1 MEDNKELITSQ
12 SEHEKTSEEKPA
24 IKNSATFAEQV
35 DAVLS
40 GADMESSHL
49 ELLKVTPPLL
59 RMVGVPN
66 LPILMTARHV
76 KTITQESGSDSA
88 NYHGLGTEIIKKLP
102 ELISDPVMIMDS
114 LTQNDSIVIVTQT
127 VDKQYRP
134 VIGAIKLDGIGRQ
147 KSEMISANI
156 LTSAYGRNNFQ
167 SFIARNIEQG
177 TVLYADKEK
186 SQALSVNPG
195 IQFPDVMASL
205 SFNTIIRK
213 TKAFV
218 KSKEEKIKENKP
230 SEKEENTEKKEE
242 KMKLSDRIKRFFG
255 RTKSE
260 YKDVAPQIL
269 SNEEFAAQR
278 ERIGKAR
285 EKAMLIASE
294 SGQPYVTIMESDSVK
309 FKPGDVL
316 SLVEAEKSF
325 TEENKEVKALDAGDY
340 KTLFTIDSVYKG
352 KMNSADCVYRIGA
365 ENGGIAEQLAE
376 TANSNHDVNLLNYSK
391 YLQKHLELEG
401 MVDKAIAAKLPLQK
415 QYDVQGYALFVGN
428 DLNASQNPESFE
440 FPPLEIEHKEKIIN
454 TENLPHRA
462 FADGPIP
469 QSEQTSSNSAERRAT
484 DFHDKVFGVREEM
497 VKSLI
502 RYIEQS
508 PKQWEAG
515 WNNIAGTAPENG
527 KTGTPYRGL
536 NLLYLTFTAMQK
548 GYTDPRWVT
557 FNQAKELGASV
568 KKGEKSSPIIFYEL
582 YDRNTKKSY
591 DSNTTK
597 NMTDE
602 QKDAYMKENV
612 YAVLKYSNVFNASQ
626 CHNFPERDTASMQM
640 KEEERAKQN
649 ALIESIIS
657 NSAAPV
663 LHDGGNEAF
672 YSPMQDKIHL
682 PPLEAFN
689 TMQDYYAT
697 ALHEIAHSTGHE
709 SRLNRDLSGSRHSSA
724 YAKEELRAELAC
736 VFMQVEQGLKLDG
749 KHFSNHA
756 AYLNSWLNQVKD
768 DPQIFY
774 AAARDAEK
782 ISDYVAE
789 NYLHAAQTAELEGEA
804 VHSNTAAVVQGN
816 TEKKEAL
823 NASKIN
829 LTEKRLKDY
838 ADILRRN
845 DLEVGNTAQSDEYYI
860 NQAREQIKA
869 YEQTD
874 EYRGAVRADYPR
886 DFEDELTE
894 TLLDEAEAHVGT
906 LNGEHK
912 EEKSFEDTVQELATS
927 EGYSFTENAEL
938 VHQYSKN
945 IFETE
950 LKARDV
956 FSDNNMQKQPAFS
969 KFSTAQIEHIAKN
982 YMYYNNTYA
991 FNLAKIMKAEREKYE
1006 YQALKAILQQ
1016 GNDAPEYI
1024 RIDGYNYL
1032 FRTEDLTQ
1040 KYGGKIENGQI
1051 VVTPELEN
1059 SFFKLNEKYN
1069 EQQGEH
1075 KEKMNSVPHYTI
1087 DFKLNCSNE
1096 MLLSNELKQLGFK
1109 VDRDAYNRNEQRDG
1123 TALENRID
1131 RWVDEINYVG
1141 AEGKSIEGWYGKT
1154 FNGIMLESTDITGFT
1169 TSGLSLKE
1177 VQAVADAVQ
1186 SFGVN
1191 VTVKEIPSQHRIV
1204 PEQKQETSNNGA
1216 AAKAPLVVNLFAGP
1230 GAGKTTAALELTA
1243 ALKKEG
1249 YNVEYVS
1256 EFAKELVLEGRTEE
1270 LKDQEFVT
1278 NEQYHRID
1286 RLRNSGVEIIVTD
1299 SPVLLGKV
1307 YGEGKNS
1314 AEYDKQILDYHNSFE
1329 NFNLMVK
1336 RGETFQA
1343 EGRVHNLEQSKEL
1356 DTKITSMLRSN
1367 QIFYGNYHH
1376 GDIDKTIDRINATY
1390 ARLYGEKQ
1398 ADNKNVSVNTFCT
1411 DFGGEYLYFRVNDG
1425 LSIEDV
1431 CKGYA
1436 EDPED
1441 GFGYNF
1447 GQEISESQYNEIRNT
1462 SKGFNIDF
1470 LDDINA
1476 FTITQDGNVLESGYL
1491 YEDLVLKYQEPEAQE
1506 ESAEKTVGEELTN
1519 KTTWSKI
1526 NLPDGAVGNEYGKT
1540 TLVKMPQSGEYAHFG
1555 VFVST
1560 QYLRQNSKTGKWQ
1573 LNVGDKFTYRLT
1585 NDGRQVELTGQELK
1599 DSFAG
1604 VLIGKTPERVAPSR
1618 KNLRVLDNLEKNVPK
1633 ELRVHANWCVY
1644 RTYKETDKEKKGK
1657 VIKSAVTGEGASP
1670 KNSAD
1675 WTDFDTAMKYAREN
1689 NFEGLAFVL
1698 EQNSGITCIDL
1709 DKCIK
1714 NAETGEMKERATKLI
1729 EELKGTYME
1738 RSTSG
1743 NGVHIFI
1750 KDDILKGGKYKD
1762 SSVSEEKGDLEVFD
1776 NQRIISMTGDMF
1788 SETNTLT
1795 RAGSS
1800 ATVYLRQELGEKQ
1813 QTHRSPSSNVRT
1825 GYKAGSDREVVERIR
1840 RSKRAGDFEDLYTGH
1855 GITGNASID
1864 DMKLANILAF
1874 FTNGDAAQCM
1884 RIMREA
1890 STYRS
1895 DKPESYYNHTISKA
1909 IDTLTIRP
1917 SYGAAQ
1923 GASASNKRTAGNGAA
1938 Q

>member
-1 MEDNKELITSQ
+1 MEKNKGQKENPAES
-12 SEHEKTSEEKPA
+12 EKTSDEKAA
-24 IKNSATFAEQV
+24 IKSPTTFAERV

-76 KTITQESGSDSA
+76 KTITQEKGSDSA

-114 LTQNDSIVIVTQT
+114 LTQNDSIVIVMQT
-127 VDKQYRP
+127 VDKQNRP
-134 VIGAIKLDGIGRQ
+134 VIGAIKLNGIGRQ

-167 SFIARNIEQG
+167 SFIERNVERG

-218 KSKEEKIKENKP
+218 KSQEEKIEENKT
-230 SEKEENTEKKEE
+230 SEKVENTEKKEE
-242 KMKLSDRIKRFFG
+242 KMKLTDRIKHFFG
-255 RTKSE
+255 RMKAE
-260 YKDVAPQIL
+260 DKDVAPPIL

-278 ERIGKAR
+278 E
-285 EKAMLIASE
+285 LI
-294 SGQPYVTIMESDSVK
+294 
-309 FKPGDVL
+309 
-316 SLVEAEKSF
+316 
-325 TEENKEVKALDAGDY
+325 
-340 KTLFTIDSVYKG
+340 
-352 KMNSADCVYRIGA
+352 
-365 ENGGIAEQLAE
+365 
-376 TANSNHDVNLLNYSK
+376 
-391 YLQKHLELEG
+391 
-401 MVDKAIAAKLPLQK
+401 DK
-415 QYDVQGYALFVGN
+415 

-440 FPPLEIEHKEKIIN
+440 FPPLEIEHKEKIID
-454 TENLPHRA
+454 TENMPHRA
-462 FADGPIP
+462 FAEDTIP
-469 QSEQTSSNSAERRAT
+469 QSEQSSSNSAERRAT
-484 DFHDKVFGVREEM
+484 EFHDKVFGVREEM
-497 VKSLI
+497 VKNLI
-502 RYIEQS
+502 GYIEQN
-508 PKQWEAG
+508 PKKWEAG
-515 WNNIAGTAPENG
+515 WNNIACTAPENG

-536 NLLYLTFTAMQK
+536 NLLNLTFTAMQK

-557 FNQAKELGASV
+557 FNQAKELGVSI
-568 KKGEKSSPIIFYEL
+568 KKGEKASTIVFYEL
-582 YDRNTKKSY
+582 YDRTTKKSY
-591 DSNTTK
+591 NSNTTK
-597 NMTDE
+597 SMTDE
-602 QKDAYMKENV
+602 QKDAYMKKNV
-612 YAVLKYSNVFNASQ
+612 YAIIKYSNVFNAAQ
-626 CHNFPERDTASMQM
+626 CHNFPERDIASMQM

-649 ALIESIIS
+649 VLIESIIS
-657 NSAAPV
+657 NSAAPI
-663 LHDGGNEAF
+663 LYDGGNEAC

-682 PPLEAFN
+682 PPIEAFN

-697 ALHEIAHSTGHE
+697 ALHEIAHSTGHK
-709 SRLNRDLSGSRHSSA
+709 SRLNRDLNGFSYSPEF
-724 YAKEELRAELAC
+724 AKEELRAELAC
-736 VFMQVEQGLKLDG
+736 VFMQVEQGLQLDG

-756 AYLNSWLNQVKD
+756 AYLNSWLSQVKN
-768 DPQIFY
+768 DPQVFY

-789 NYLHAAQTAELEGEA
+789 NYLHT
-804 VHSNTAAVVQGN
+804 T
-816 TEKKEAL
+816 
-823 NASKIN
+823 
-829 LTEKRLKDY
+829 
-838 ADILRRN
+838 
-845 DLEVGNTAQSDEYYI
+845 QSDEY
-860 NQAREQIKA
+860 K
-869 YEQTD
+869 
-874 EYRGAVRADYPR
+874 GAVRE
-886 DFEDELTE
+886 DFSRNTEAELTK
-894 TLLDEAEAHVGT
+894 TLLDDAGAYVGT
-906 LNGEHK
+906 LN
-912 EEKSFEDTVQELATS
+912 DVA
-927 EGYSFTENAEL
+927 AE
-938 VHQYSKN
+938 
-945 IFETE
+945 
-950 LKARDV
+950 
-956 FSDNNMQKQPAFS
+956 
-969 KFSTAQIEHIAKN
+969 
-982 YMYYNNTYA
+982 
-991 FNLAKIMKAEREKYE
+991 
-1006 YQALKAILQQ
+1006 
-1016 GNDAPEYI
+1016 
-1024 RIDGYNYL
+1024 
-1032 FRTEDLTQ
+1032 
-1040 KYGGKIENGQI
+1040 
-1051 VVTPELEN
+1051 
-1059 SFFKLNEKYN
+1059 
-1069 EQQGEH
+1069 
-1075 KEKMNSVPHYTI
+1075 
-1087 DFKLNCSNE
+1087 
-1096 MLLSNELKQLGFK
+1096 
-1109 VDRDAYNRNEQRDG
+1109 
-1123 TALENRID
+1123 
-1131 RWVDEINYVG
+1131 
-1141 AEGKSIEGWYGKT
+1141 
-1154 FNGIMLESTDITGFT
+1154 
-1169 TSGLSLKE
+1169 
-1177 VQAVADAVQ
+1177 
-1186 SFGVN
+1186 
-1191 VTVKEIPSQHRIV
+1191 
-1204 PEQKQETSNNGA
+1204 
-1216 AAKAPLVVNLFAGP
+1216 KAPLVINLFAGP
-1230 GAGKTTAALELTA
+1230 SAGKTTAALELTA

-1356 DTKITSMLRSN
+1356 DAKITSMLRSN
-1367 QIFYGNYHH
+1367 RIFYGNYHH

-1398 ADNKNVSVNTFCT
+1398 V
-1411 DFGGEYLYFRVNDG
+1411 
-1425 LSIEDV
+1425 
-1431 CKGYA
+1431 
-1436 EDPED
+1436 
-1441 GFGYNF
+1441 
-1447 GQEISESQYNEIRNT
+1447 
-1462 SKGFNIDF
+1462 
-1470 LDDINA
+1470 
-1476 FTITQDGNVLESGYL
+1476 
-1491 YEDLVLKYQEPEAQE
+1491 EAQQE
-1506 ESAEKTVGEELTN
+1506 ESAEKTVGEELMN

-1555 VFVST
+1555 VFVPT
-1560 QYLRQNSKTGKWQ
+1560 QYLKQDSSGKWQ

-1604 VLIGKTPERVAPSR
+1604 TFIGKTLERVAPSR
-1618 KNLRVLDNLEKNVPK
+1618 KTLSVFDNLEKNVPAEMK
-1633 ELRVHANWCVY
+1633 AIPNWCVY
-1644 RTYKETDKEKKGK
+1644 RTWQKDEEKKGK
-1657 VIKSAVTGEGASP
+1657 VIKSAVTGEGIHKSDSGKYNA
-1670 KNSAD
+1670 N
-1675 WTDFDTAMKYAREN
+1675 DFVDFNTALKYAKEN
-1689 NFEGLAFVL
+1689 GFVGLSFVL
-1698 EQNSGITCIDL
+1698 DGKAGITCIDL

-1714 NAETGEMKERATKLI
+1714 NAETGEMKERAAKLI

-1813 QTHRSPSSNVRT
+1813 QTHRSLSSDVRT

-1855 GITGNASID
+1855 GITGNASVD

-1909 IDTLTIRP
+1909 IDTLTVRP
-1917 SYGAAQ
+1917 LYGAAQ
-1923 GASASNKRTAGNGAA
+1923 GASAGNKRTAGNGAA